1 MASNPQSKGKYWL
14 AGHSDS
20 EITYAEVKEL
30 ATISETDFGVV
41 SDLTASASALNQAGS
56 VAGAG
61 ARKLAS
67 FGVSLAATNGA
78 ALAYTDQDCLVELG
92 ALDTTVADGMQTA
105 THFLI
110 TGVYYN
116 PTVDCG
122 ETLSASI
129 LCSSDSG
136 IATNS
141 EVTNREEI
149 FGATPANGHYK
160 TAEGLWANLSITEV
174 DLDLNGT
181 TIQIAR
187 PWTTHAVA
195 KKNIYLAATSALNA
209 DATAGRG
216 NCIIEYIVF

>member
-1 MASNPQSKGKYWL
+1 MATRTKKYWL
-14 AGHSDS
+14 ANNPNAQITNS
-20 EITYAEVKEL
+20 EVTEL
-30 ATISETDFGVV
+30 GSISETDFGVV

-56 VAGAG
+56 VGGAG

-67 FGVSLAATNGA
+67 FGVSLAATNGDA
-78 ALAYTDQDCLVELG
+78 VAYTDQDCLVELG

-116 PTVDCG
+116 PTVSSG
-122 ETLSASI
+122 TALNASI
-129 LCSSDSG
+129 LCSSDAS
-136 IATNS
+136 IATNA
-141 EVTNREEI
+141 EVTNREEV
-149 FGATPANGHYK
+149 FGAAPANGHYK

-187 PWTTHAVA
+187 PWTTHAIA